1 MNIKHAWV
9 ALTVALVGIV
19 NAQVDPNRTV
29 MVINGEEIRGN
40 EYYRR
45 MEFLPGVGRTVNGKF
60 VEAPPGI
67 LTMLRILD
75 ERLLLQLAT
84 QKGVAPTDAEVQA
97 EIKVRITDN
106 PKLLEGL
113 KALGLSESDLNYQ
126 VRVDLAEYKLRTQGI
141 TVTDQEVEKYYN
153 DNPKLFSSTKSYKL
167 RVIAI
172 QDEAGR
178 KAVDD
183 ALKSGQPFPEV
194 AKKFSVEASKSIG
207 GDIGSLPEDALSPT
221 VRSAIEAVK
230 IGQYTA
236 WVRGQSAEIRFL
248 VENILPPSK
257 RNLDPVLR
265 REIRQ
270 KLMLDR
276 GAVRNN
282 LDTMMREM
290 RAKAVVESR
299 QPQFSNQI
307 KQYLDSAKTG
317 G

>member
-1 MNIKHAWV
+1 MKIKHAWL
-9 ALTVALVGIV
+9 ALTVALVGTV
-19 NAQVDPNRTV
+19 SAQVDPNRTIMIV
-29 MVINGEEIRGN
+29 NGEEIRGN

-84 QKGVAPTDAEVQA
+84 QKGVGPTESEVQN
-97 EIKVRITDN
+97 EIKERMAGN
-106 PKLLEGL
+106 PRLMEGL
-113 KALGLSESDLNYQ
+113 KALGLSDADLNYQ

-141 TVTDQEVEKYYN
+141 TVTDQEVEKYFN
-153 DNPKLFSSTKSYKL
+153 DNPKLFSSAKSYKL

-183 ALKSGQPFPEV
+183 ALKAGQPFAEV

-207 GDIGSLPEDALSPT
+207 GDIGTLPEDALSPA

-230 IGQYTA
+230 IGQATT
-236 WVRGQSAEIRFL
+236 WIKGQSAEIRFL

-257 RNLDPVLR
+257 RSLDPVLR

-282 LDTMMREM
+282 LDTMMRDM
-290 RAKAVVESR
+290 RSKAVVESK
-299 QPQFSNQI
+299 QPQFSGQI